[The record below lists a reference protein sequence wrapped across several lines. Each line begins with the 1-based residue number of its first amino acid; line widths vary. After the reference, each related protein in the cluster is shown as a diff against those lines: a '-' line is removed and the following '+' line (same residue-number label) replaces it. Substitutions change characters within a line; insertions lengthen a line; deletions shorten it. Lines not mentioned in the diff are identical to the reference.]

1 MKPCSSPH
9 GLTTVPCNQIM
20 TWRFRSVLQGGVE
33 NNHRL
38 QRPPFSAEFDACDS
52 NPMSSTPRPRITKR
66 SREAARAARAS
77 QGPTPT
83 ATASTAASGA
93 AGATVKKRKTNPLGD
108 REHEL
113 RCAPQ
118 STYGCYLN
126 GEHKPRRPDY
136 KKSHDKAR
144 AAVAA
149 SRLPDWIPQDEG
161 GSCTSSP
168 STRARVGTSVCC
180 RSFGQESRVRA
191 RTHTHTLCRSLLHT
205 HARAHT
211 HTLSLSLSLS
221 LPHSQG
227 AQ

>member
-1 MKPCSSPH
+1 MAAKITSKS
-9 GLTTVPCNQIM
+9 
-20 TWRFRSVLQGGVE
+20 
-33 NNHRL
+33 
-38 QRPPFSAEFDACDS
+38 RPKAV
-52 NPMSSTPRPRITKR
+52 RGY
-66 SREAARAARAS
+66 RAARAS

-161 GSCTSSP
+161 ESG
-168 STRARVGTSVCC
+168 GTPMD
-180 RSFGQESRVRA
+180 QD
-191 RTHTHTLCRSLLHT
+191 
-205 HARAHT
+205 
-211 HTLSLSLSLS
+211 
-221 LPHSQG
+221 
-227 AQ
+227 

>member
-1 MKPCSSPH
+1 M
-9 GLTTVPCNQIM
+9 
-20 TWRFRSVLQGGVE
+20 E

-168 STRARVGTSVCC
+168 STRARVGTHAASP
-180 RSFGQESRVRA
+180 SR
-191 RTHTHTLCRSLLHT
+191 
-205 HARAHT
+205 
-211 HTLSLSLSLS
+211 
-221 LPHSQG
+221 PY
-227 AQ
+227 